1 MQAVAHGPAPRPRCC
16 RPWRRITDAID
27 NDLAG
32 LAAARTRR
40 AMNGVMLVV
49 AGGYVAT
56 LVAFAGACDLYLSW
70 DARRRR

>member
-1 MQAVAHGPAPRPRCC
+1 MPF
-16 RPWRRITDAID
+16 D

-32 LAAARTRR
+32 LAAARTRK

-56 LVAFAGACDLYLSW
+56 LVVFAEACDLYLSW

>member
-1 MQAVAHGPAPRPRCC
+1 MP
-16 RPWRRITDAID
+16 ID

-32 LAAARTRR
+32 LAAARTRK

-70 DARRRR
+70 DARRWR

>member
-1 MQAVAHGPAPRPRCC
+1 MPF
-16 RPWRRITDAID
+16 D

-32 LAAARTRR
+32 IAAARTRN

-56 LVAFAGACDLYLSW
+56 LVAFAEACDLYLSW